1 MLQDIEEKQLPLS
14 VASVKFDVPYETLRC
29 WYWTFRKS
37 GKAGLLRKGGIRNM
51 KKKRQLL
58 EEKQRSCE
66 RIDLSDLIELGKNII
81 ILAKKIDEYD
91 AEEKTE

>member
-1 MLQDIEEKQLPLS
+1 M
-14 VASVKFDVPYETLRC
+14 VVKISLALKMIMIKPPITRRFSYTHLKEMRRMYRETL
-29 WYWTFRKS
+29 
-37 GKAGLLRKGGIRNM
+37 IEQ
-51 KKKRQLL
+51 KKLL

>member
-1 MLQDIEEKQLPLS
+1 M
-14 VASVKFDVPYETLRC
+14 YRETL
-29 WYWTFRKS
+29 
-37 GKAGLLRKGGIRNM
+37 IEQ
-51 KKKRQLL
+51 KKLL

-91 AEEKTE
+91 AVEKTE

>member
-1 MLQDIEEKQLPLS
+1 MKRLLN
-14 VASVKFDVPYETLRC
+14 
-29 WYWTFRKS
+29 RK
-37 GKAGLLRKGGIRNM
+37 K
-51 KKKRQLL
+51 LL

>member
-1 MLQDIEEKQLPLS
+1 LKEVRRM
-14 VASVKFDVPYETLRC
+14 YRETL
-29 WYWTFRKS
+29 
-37 GKAGLLRKGGIRNM
+37 IEQ
-51 KKKRQLL
+51 KKLL
-58 EEKQRSCE
+58 EEKQCSCE

>member
-1 MLQDIEEKQLPLS
+1 MPILK
-14 VASVKFDVPYETLRC
+14 VVRRMYRETL
-29 WYWTFRKS
+29 
-37 GKAGLLRKGGIRNM
+37 IEQ
-51 KKKRQLL
+51 KKLL

-91 AEEKTE
+91 AKEKTE